1 MNRFFVCGDIGGT
14 KILLCL
20 GELVDNKI
28 HIHLE
33 HQYHSSSF
41 TNFSEVLRDFLSKAK
56 VVTKKCNPI
65 AACFAVA
72 GSIVAQ
78 RANLTNLPW
87 LIDAIKITE
96 EFSIPTVKLIND
108 FEAAALSIDDLLE
121 NDLVTLQIGNPQAQS
136 MRVVLGAGTGM
147 GVAWLTW
154 REKFYIPL
162 STEAGHIDFAPSS
175 TLQDD
180 FLVYQRKKFGHV
192 SIERVLSGSGLIDI
206 FNFLQAELINDNQ
219 LIQTDINNIDA
230 PMVTNLALNR
240 KHPIAVKALDLFVE
254 IYGSY
259 AGNLALAGLCHGGVY
274 VAGGIAPKI
283 IDKLK
288 EGNFIRLFCDKGRY
302 SNMMKDIPVHVVM
315 NPMIGVMGAMREMQR
330 TQGC

>member
-1 MNRFFVCGDIGGT
+1 
-14 KILLCL
+14 
-20 GELVDNKI
+20 
-28 HIHLE
+28 
-33 HQYHSSSF
+33 
-41 TNFSEVLRDFLSKAK
+41 
-56 VVTKKCNPI
+56 
-65 AACFAVA
+65 
-72 GSIVAQ
+72 
-78 RANLTNLPW
+78 
-87 LIDAIKITE
+87 
-96 EFSIPTVKLIND
+96 
-108 FEAAALSIDDLLE
+108 
-121 NDLVTLQIGNPQAQS
+121 
-136 MRVVLGAGTGM
+136 
-147 GVAWLTW
+147 
-154 REKFYIPL
+154 
-162 STEAGHIDFAPSS
+162 
-175 TLQDD
+175 
-180 FLVYQRKKFGHV
+180 
-192 SIERVLSGSGLIDI
+192 LSGSGLIDI